1 MKLLQK
7 GIFWY
12 LSQKKFIIVSV
23 SCDENGKAENQAVFS
38 SKFGDNFNH
47 KAEWAKLSKRVTERR
62 PYNYYPRG
70 RVEIYDKSIKIFL
83 NTDINRKEI
92 IEEIIKRF
100 DLGDAKKEIK
110 VINDGSSHY
119 RYIKNM
125 SELN

>member
-1 MKLLQK
+1 MQK

-12 LSQKKFIIVSV
+12 LSKRKFIIISV
-23 SCDENGKAENQAVFS
+23 TCNENGKTEKQAAVFS
-38 SKFGDNFNH
+38 SKSGNNFNH
-47 KAEWAKLSKRVTERR
+47 KAEWAKLSKHVTKGR

-70 RVEIYDKSIKIFL
+70 RVEIYGESIKIFL

-100 DLGDAKKEIK
+100 DLSDAKKEIK

>member
-1 MKLLQK
+1 MKK
-7 GIFWY
+7 GIFWH
-12 LSQKKFIIVSV
+12 LSKKSFIIVSV
-23 SCDENGKAENQAVFS
+23 ACDENGKAEKQAVFS
-38 SKFGDNFNH
+38 SKSGNNFNH
-47 KAEWAKLSKRVTERR
+47 KAEWAKLSKRVTKGR

-70 RVEIYDKSIKIFL
+70 RVEIYGKSIKIFL

-100 DLGDAKKEIK
+100 DLSDTKKEIK
-110 VINDGSSHY
+110 IINDGSSHY

>member
-1 MKLLQK
+1 MQK

-12 LSQKKFIIVSV
+12 LSKKEFIIVSV
-23 SCDENGKAENQAVFS
+23 ACNENGKAEKQAVFS
-38 SKFGDNFNH
+38 SKSGNNFNH
-47 KAEWAKLSKRVTERR
+47 KAEWAKLSKRVTRGR

-70 RVEIYDKSIKIFL
+70 RVEIYEKSIKIFL

-100 DLGDAKKEIK
+100 DLSDVKREIK

-119 RYIKNM
+119 RYIKKYI
-125 SELN
+125 